1 MSAQHRVIEQRVY
14 EFGEF
19 RLDPKRHALHSLVRQ
34 EPIVLTPRV
43 YDTLLYLVE
52 NCGQVLNKARLMK
65 AIWPNAVVEENNL
78 NQHICALRR
87 VLGDGEQGMRYV
99 LTVPRRG
106 YKFIAEVRTIATVAA
121 EGGSARNSIAVL
133 PFANLS
139 GNVEREYFA
148 EGMAEELI
156 QLLLQIP
163 GIKVPA
169 RTSSFVYRQRGID
182 VRRIAADLQVAT
194 VLEGSVSGTNDHV
207 RIHLQ
212 LSDGATGHQIWG
224 GRFDRPF
231 HDLFRLQSEMA
242 ATIGATLKQHLGIEL
257 APTAATAAPCNDL
270 QAYELYLQA
279 SSLMLWPHAVN
290 LRKAIELLQ
299 QAAARDTRF
308 ARAFAQASIAHGLAY
323 HERYRDAE
331 ALHCA
336 EHAAR
341 QALALEPTNAMAL
354 TTLAITH
361 AVRLDWLQSE
371 AYFHHALRS
380 DERETMIHR
389 ARTGL
394 YLLVGHIQLALR
406 HAKRAYELAPGHW
419 FNIVGLASVLSTLGC
434 DEEAVRYIDL
444 AASLGVPRENASMCG
459 LRWSVARRTGDI
471 EMAVRNLALL
481 LPEAMCRQTGERLL
495 EYVHIGMAAPAHRTA
510 AMAALREL
518 DALTRAASTVATCPA
533 PSNHDLLIKPKIIC
547 AVLLGDLDLAYEMM
561 DRAMTALEGD
571 LAFYHH
577 ILLWHPDFR
586 ALRRDGRFQS
596 IVQRFRLPS
605 YWKVYGAPDG
615 CELQGDQLLVH

>member
-1 MSAQHRVIEQRVY
+1 MSAQHRIIEQRVY

-19 RLDPKRHALHSLVRQ
+19 RLDPKRHTLHSVVRQ
-34 EPIVLTPRV
+34 EPIILTSRV

-65 AIWPNAVVEENNL
+65 AIWPNVIVEENNL
-78 NQHICALRR
+78 NQHISALRR

-106 YKFIAEVRTIATVAA
+106 YKFIAEVRTVAA
-121 EGGSARNSIAVL
+121 VAVEGAAARNSIAVL

-139 GNVEREYFA
+139 GSVEREYFA

-224 GRFDRPF
+224 GSFDRPF
-231 HDLFRLQSEMA
+231 HDLFRLQTEMA
-242 ATIGATLKQHLGIEL
+242 ATIGVTLEQHLGIEPT
-257 APTAATAAPCNDL
+257 PTAATASPCNDL

-279 SSLMLWPHAVN
+279 SSLMLWPYAAN
-290 LRKAIELLQ
+290 LRKAIELLDE
-299 QAAARDTRF
+299 ATARDPCF
-308 ARAFAQASIAHGLAY
+308 ARAFALASIAHGLAY

-336 EHAAR
+336 EQAAR
-341 QALALEPTNAMAL
+341 QALALEPGNAMAL
-354 TTLAITH
+354 TTLAVTH
-361 AVRLDWLQSE
+361 TVRLDWLQSE
-371 AYFHHALRS
+371 AYFHRALRI

-394 YLLVGHIQLALR
+394 YLIVGHVQLALR

-419 FNIVGLASVLSTLGC
+419 FNIVGLASVMATLGC
-434 DEEAVRYIDL
+434 DEEVVRYIDL
-444 AASLGVPRENASMCG
+444 AASLGVPRENTSMCG
-459 LRWSVARRTGDI
+459 LRWYVARRTGDV
-471 EMAVRNLALL
+471 EMAVRNLTLL
-481 LPEAMCRQTGERLL
+481 LPEAMCRKTGERLL
-495 EYVHIGMAAPAHRTA
+495 ECIHGGMAVPAHRTA
-510 AMAALREL
+510 AIAALREL
-518 DALTRAASTVATCPA
+518 DALTCSASTGATCPTLA
-533 PSNHDLLIKPKIIC
+533 SRDLLIRPKISC

-561 DRAMTALEGD
+561 DRAMNALERD
-571 LAFYHH
+571 LAFHHH
-577 ILLWHPDFR
+577 ILLWQPDLR
-586 ALRRDGRFQS
+586 ALRQDRRFQG
-596 IVQRFRLPS
+596 IVQRFRLPR
-605 YWKVYGAPDG
+605 YWKVHGAPDG
-615 CELQGDQLLVH
+615 CELHGDQLLVH